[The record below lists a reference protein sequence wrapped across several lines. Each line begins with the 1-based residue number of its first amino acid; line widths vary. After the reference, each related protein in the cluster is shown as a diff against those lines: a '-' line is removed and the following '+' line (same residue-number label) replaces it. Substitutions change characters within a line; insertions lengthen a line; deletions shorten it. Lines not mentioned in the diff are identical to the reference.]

1 MITIIRCTK
10 LVASDINETN
20 EMSGS
25 KSIVFNLTMSS
36 SNANLSPVIDLK
48 RINAFAIIKQIK

>member
-1 MITIIRCTK
+1 
-10 LVASDINETN
+10 
-20 EMSGS
+20 MSGS

-48 RINAFAIIKQIK
+48 RLNVFAIIID